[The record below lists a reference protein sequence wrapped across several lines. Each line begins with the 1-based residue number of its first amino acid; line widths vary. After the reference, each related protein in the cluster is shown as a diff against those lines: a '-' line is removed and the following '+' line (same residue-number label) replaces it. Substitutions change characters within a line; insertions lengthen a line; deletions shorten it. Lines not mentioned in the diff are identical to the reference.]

1 MKKTT
6 SVLAGLAIAAS
17 TLVIGAQA
25 ANAATPTITVSPK
38 TNVKSGTSVSISASG
53 FKSGATIAAVQCKVA
68 KPGPGGKGC
77 NIKNYVLAKV
87 GANGKAKLKLKV
99 SKTSGKYISVGS
111 IDQKQHAKSVAI
123 TFK

>member
-1 MKKTT
+1 MKKST
-6 SVLAGLAIAAS
+6 SIFVGLAIAAS
-17 TLVIGAQA
+17 TVLVGVPA
-25 ANAATPTITVSPK
+25 ANAATPAIAVSPK
-38 TNVKSGTSVSISASG
+38 TNVKNGATVTISASG
-53 FKSGATIAAVQCKVA
+53 FKSGASIAAVQCKVA

-87 GANGKAKLKLKV
+87 GKNGKATLKLKV
-99 SKTSGKYISVGS
+99 SKSSGKYVSVGS